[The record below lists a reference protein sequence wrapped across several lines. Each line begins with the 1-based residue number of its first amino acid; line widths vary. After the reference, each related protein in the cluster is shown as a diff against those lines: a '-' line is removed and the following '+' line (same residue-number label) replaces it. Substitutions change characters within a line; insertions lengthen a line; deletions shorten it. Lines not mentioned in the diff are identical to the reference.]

1 MRLRFQKGDLLAIV
15 IVLLLAAAV
24 FFLFLPKADTPGVRA
39 NIYQNG
45 ELVQSLPLS
54 QDGEFTVSGAYT
66 NIITVR
72 DGQIA
77 ITDSTCP
84 GGDCVRCGWLDT
96 PGRTIVCLPNGLE
109 IRIYGAVSGVDFAVG

>member
-1 MRLRFQKGDLLAIV
+1 MRLRFQKGDLIAIAV
-15 IVLLLAAAV
+15 VLILAAVV
-24 FFLFLPKADTPGVRA
+24 FSLFLPKPDNPGVRA

-45 ELVQSLPLS
+45 ALIRSVPLS
-54 QDGEFTVSGAYT
+54 QDEEFAVTGAYT
-66 NIITVR
+66 NIITVQ

-96 PGRTIVCLPNGLE
+96 PGRAIVCLPNGLE
-109 IRIYGAVSGVDFAVG
+109 IRVYGAGSGVDFAVG